1 MIPVAAPPRRQAG
14 TFIRSRAR
22 ELRLY
27 PYDIAKKMR
36 FPVVDLDRIEHGRK
50 QLCPESLAKLARILE
65 VPVDRLRSDLAK
77 DARALNV
84 LHSVSLLEYRVR
96 CDGRP
101 LHQILAAAGI
111 DFDSVVARGRG
122 LTRPELFAVA
132 DELGVERAA
141 VEAELDDLFGGF

>member
-1 MIPVAAPPRRQAG
+1 MIPAAASPKRQAS
-14 TFIRSRAR
+14 TFIRRRAR

-36 FPVVDLDRIEHGRK
+36 LPVIDLDRIEHGRK
-50 QLCPESLAKLARILE
+50 RLRPESLAKLARILE
-65 VPVDRLRSDLAK
+65 VPVDRLRSELAK

-84 LHSVSLLEYRVR
+84 LRSVSSLEYGVR

-101 LHQILAAAGI
+101 LRQILAAAGI
-111 DFDSVVARGRG
+111 NYDSVVARGHG
-122 LTRPELFAVA
+122 LTHDELLSVA
-132 DELGVERAA
+132 DELGVARAA